1 MIIHPRNTLISQWAQ
16 NLHHAK
22 LRYQDEHET

>member
-1 MIIHPRNTLISQWAQ
+1 MIIHPRNIHISQWAQ

-22 LRYQDEHET
+22 LRHHEHEI